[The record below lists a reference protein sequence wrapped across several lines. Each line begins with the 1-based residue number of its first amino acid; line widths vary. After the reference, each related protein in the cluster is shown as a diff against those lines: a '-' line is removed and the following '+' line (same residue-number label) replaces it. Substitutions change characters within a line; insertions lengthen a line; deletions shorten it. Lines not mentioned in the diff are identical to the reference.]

1 MEGIQYDPE
10 KEDVTLE
17 RIEAEDGS
25 AYHPD
30 QAGKMCIRDRNTIGC
45 KSETKNIPK

>member
-1 MEGIQYDPE
+1 MAETCMEGIQYDPE

-30 QAGKMCIRDRNTIGC
+30 QAGTYVATYWVVPKDERD
-45 KSETKNIPK
+45 S

>member
-30 QAGKMCIRDRNTIGC
+30 QAGTYVATYWVCLLYTSRC
-45 KSETKNIPK
+45 V